1 MSSLPLIAALSRGGA
16 LALGCALTTLPAFS
30 RPQFAGDVAERA
42 AAVEHLVDSALTS
55 GQAYRMLTG
64 LCTRAPHRLAGSTG
78 AAAAVEWARQEMERL
93 GFDKVRLE
101 PCTVP
106 HWERGE
112 VAELTLLADGG
123 GRALPILA
131 LGGSVATPAKGIEA
145 EVIEVRDFEELRALG
160 EAARGRI
167 VFFNRPMDPAEL
179 DAFRAYGGAVDQRSR
194 GAVEAAKAGALAAIV
209 RSMTMRLDD
218 FPHTG
223 AMHYEEGVEQVP
235 GVAVSTLGAE
245 RLSEQIARGGPVR
258 VRLRLD
264 CKTYPDAPSF
274 NVVGELVGSEHPE
287 QVLVVGGHLDAWDV
301 GQGAHD
307 DGAGCVQALEALRL
321 IRAAGLKPRRTI
333 RAVMFMNEE
342 NGLRGGSA
350 YYAAHLEQMDQHV
363 LALESDRGG
372 FTPRGFTSDA
382 GPEAM
387 AVLREV
393 AALLKP
399 IGIADVFPGGGGVD
413 ISPMRASGVPQVGYL
428 PDGQRY
434 FDFHHSERDVLEA
447 VHPRELQ
454 LGAAAMAALLYV
466 VADLPETLPRNVPG
480 TR

>member
-1 MSSLPLIAALSRGGA
+1 MTIKTFPLVLVLAVVCHGQPDPATLAGRASAIVQS
-16 LALGCALTTLPAFS
+16 ALGRQEATDMLRRLCEAA
-30 RPQFAGDVAERA
+30 PQR
-42 AAVEHLVDSALTS
+42 LS
-55 GQAYRMLTG
+55 GS
-64 LCTRAPHRLAGSTG
+64 PG
-78 AAAAVEWARQEMERL
+78 AAAAVEWARQEMERM
-93 GFDKVRLE
+93 GFDNVRLE

-112 VAELTLLADGG
+112 LAELTLLADGG

-131 LGGSVATPAKGIEA
+131 LGGSVATPADGIEA

-167 VFFNRPMDPAEL
+167 VFFNRPMDPAER
-179 DAFRAYGGAVDQRSR
+179 DPFRAYGGAVDQRSR
-194 GAVEAAKAGALAAIV
+194 GAIEAAKAGALAAIV

-223 AMHYEEGVEQVP
+223 TMHYEEGVAQVP

-245 RLSEQIARGGPVR
+245 RLSAQIARGGPLR
-258 VRLRLD
+258 ARLRLD

-274 NVVGELVGSEHPE
+274 NVVGELLGSEHPE

-372 FTPRGFTSDA
+372 FSPRGFTSDA

-466 VADLPETLPRNVPG
+466 VADLPETLPRNAPG